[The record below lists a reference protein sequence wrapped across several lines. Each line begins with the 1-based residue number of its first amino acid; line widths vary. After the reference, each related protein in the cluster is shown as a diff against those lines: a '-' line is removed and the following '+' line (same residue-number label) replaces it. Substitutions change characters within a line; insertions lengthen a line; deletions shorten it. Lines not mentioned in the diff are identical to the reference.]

1 MSRSTS
7 PSPSAHR
14 RGAHGSGGS
23 HGGGGDEGG
32 GGGGGGGGG
41 PLVKVAFART
51 LVEAEMLQGL
61 LIEAGIP
68 SVLQRSSGF
77 DVPEFLASGPRDVKV
92 VSDLAAKAKEV
103 LAETM
108 VEEGADPEWTALEQQ
123 ARLRG
128 GGETSPGRLALWV
141 AAAFLGALILV
152 WALYQLT

>member
-7 PSPSAHR
+7 PEHSTHR
-14 RGAHGSGGS
+14 RGAHGGGGS
-23 HGGGGDEGG
+23 HGGGEDGG

-41 PLVKVAFART
+41 PLVKVAFGRT
-51 LVEAEMLQGL
+51 LVEAEMIQGL
-61 LIEAGIP
+61 LSEAGIP

-92 VSDLAAKAKEV
+92 VADLAARARSV

-108 VEEGADPEWTALEQQ
+108 VEEGADPERTGLEEQ

-128 GGETSPGRLALWV
+128 SGETSPGLLALWV

-152 WALYQLT
+152 WVLYQLT